1 MSTLAELNTRLHRL
15 NAAIHSGERTVVLDD
30 GTSVTYRS
38 LDEMMA
44 ARRDLHAQIAAA
56 SGSGRGQGMVVMRPR
71 FTTLRGG

>member
-1 MSTLAELNTRLHRL
+1 MSTLAELNARLHRL

-30 GTSVTYRS
+30 GSSVTYRS
-38 LDEMMA
+38 HEEMMA
-44 ARRDLHAQIAAA
+44 ARRDLHLQIAAA

>member
-44 ARRDLHAQIAAA
+44 ARRDLHAQIAEA